1 MMLSYTELGNT
12 ERVGYAGRVKVDRRS
27 DEFTF

>member
-12 ERVGYAGRVKVDRRS
+12 ERLGDAGRVKVGRQS
-27 DEFTF
+27 DEFTV